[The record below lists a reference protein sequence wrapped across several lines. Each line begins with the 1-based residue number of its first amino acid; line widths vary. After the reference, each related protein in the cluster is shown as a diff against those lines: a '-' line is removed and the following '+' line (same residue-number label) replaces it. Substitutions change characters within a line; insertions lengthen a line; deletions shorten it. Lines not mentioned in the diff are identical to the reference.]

1 MTDPTTFTLGCL
13 LVLTV
18 YELVI
23 RPLLM
28 DED

>member
-13 LVLTV
+13 LALVV
-18 YELVI
+18 YELVV